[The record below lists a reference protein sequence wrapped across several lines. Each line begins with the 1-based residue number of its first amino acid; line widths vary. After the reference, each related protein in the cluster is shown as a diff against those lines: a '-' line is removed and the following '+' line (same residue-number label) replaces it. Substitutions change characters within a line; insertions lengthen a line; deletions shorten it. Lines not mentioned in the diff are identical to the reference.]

1 MRKKTG
7 RKASPLL
14 FQHTAPPVENMQSV
28 FSAKKERSRRRREEM
43 DNAALQAAKRVKQT
57 DKESKIGMIES
68 PAAVRDQIHDY
79 NLEQAEIQESQA
91 RKPAFQRLKSF
102 REMGIE
108 ERLTYLFNFPKQ
120 LPPVACIL
128 TVEENQQIRGFII
141 GKDDKAVMVKLMD
154 GEEISLFTKKITE
167 VRMVGI

>member
-1 MRKKTG
+1 MRKKTA

-14 FQHTAPPVENMQSV
+14 FQHTAPPAENMQST
-28 FSAKKERSRRRREEM
+28 FSAKKEQSRRRREEM
-43 DNAALQAAKRVKQT
+43 DKAALAKRAKQT
-57 DKESKIGMIES
+57 DKESNIGMIES

-108 ERLTYLFNFPKQ
+108 ERLTYLYNFPKQ

-141 GKDDKAVMVKLMD
+141 GKDERAVTVKLMD